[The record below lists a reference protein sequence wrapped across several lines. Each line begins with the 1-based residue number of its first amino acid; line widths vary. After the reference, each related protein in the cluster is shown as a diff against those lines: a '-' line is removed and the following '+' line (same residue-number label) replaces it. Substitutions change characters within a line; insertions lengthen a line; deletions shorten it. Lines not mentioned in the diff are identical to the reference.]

1 MELILML
8 RVLARRWWLALL
20 PAIVAG
26 VLTLPSLLSGGA
38 AVSGGFTTAI
48 RYSAAQEL
56 GVLPVERDGDY
67 QDIWLASE
75 LTVNA
80 LTGWVT
86 TSSFRGEVAL
96 RLAEDGLNI
105 DPFAL
110 NIAAD
115 NERSIG
121 VIYLSWM
128 DAAQLEQIAS
138 AAIEVLQM
146 RNQVYFRQLG
156 DVPADVTIL
165 DAPQIAAA
173 PPPIVDR
180 LGPVIRISLG
190 VLVGLGLAFL
200 AEYFDTTL
208 RRRDEIEALGYT
220 VIISIPRE

>member
-8 RVLARRWWLALL
+8 RVLARRWWLVLL
-20 PAIVAG
+20 PPVVAG
-26 VLTLPSLLSGGA
+26 ALTLPSLLSGGA

-56 GVLPVERDGDY
+56 GALPVERDGDY
-67 QDIWLASE
+67 QDVWLASE

-86 TSSFRGEVAL
+86 TSSFRDEVAL
-96 RLAEDGLNI
+96 RLTDAGLTIDPDTLNI
-105 DPFAL
+105 V
-110 NIAAD
+110 AD

-121 VIYLSWM
+121 VIYLSWA
-128 DAAQLEQIAS
+128 DAAELEQIAG
-138 AAIEVLQM
+138 AAIEVLQT

-180 LGPVIRISLG
+180 LGPVIRVGLG
-190 VLVGLGLAFL
+190 VLVGLGLALL

-220 VIISIPRE
+220 LIASIPRE